1 MTDNRTDKNFS
12 GFSINILYVLSIA
25 LLAVAVRVMSLEYVE
40 VGGDSL
46 CVWENVVNLVNSG
59 NYIEWTHHTLRWAI
73 NLPLYFILKM
83 FGTTQVNYYIL
94 PILYSTISAI
104 LAFYIGTVLKDRR
117 FGLLSALLLILYPKM
132 TTMGSQLWP
141 GLYEM
146 TYLLGCVLALLCW
159 RKYGGWYLLALAGM
173 LAGCAWGS
181 RVTSIYYGPGILA
194 LLYLGKRRVKPVII
208 FTAFFFFVLGLEWFY
223 FYNATGNSLGRFG
236 VITQTHVT
244 QDELLVSVGQY
255 LLNFLKLVKFRGL
268 LPVVL
273 AGLGVAVWLVRR
285 GDENEKCIA
294 ILFLGGL
301 FFNVYMIS
309 SLSPLK
315 LAAPVGSRYLTAG
328 TPYLIMVLLL
338 GLRKWHELSPRA
350 ATFFKYGLIV
360 AFAAFT
366 LKEVPSQNTF
376 SRLQED
382 AQNARII
389 TEEKL
394 PVLMRYN
401 AWAPNI
407 IEQSVMG
414 LFGIEKRGRLKINED
429 DKMMKNGRR
438 MHIMLFEQQT
448 DKDFKPE
455 TINGYYYFYSGNE
468 KDLAG
473 SSRVGVSDFSR
484 KDHKLII
491 VPKESLPQGIL
502 KGDPAK

>member
-1 MTDNRTDKNFS
+1 MADNRMDNNFS
-12 GFSINILYVLSIA
+12 GFTINIFYAVSIA
-25 LLAVAVRVMSLEYVE
+25 LLAVAVRVISLEYIE
-40 VGGDSL
+40 IGGDSL
-46 CVWENVVNLVNSG
+46 SVWENVVNLVNSG
-59 NYIEWTHHTLRWAI
+59 NYIEWTHHTVRWAI
-73 NLPLYFILKM
+73 NMPLTLVLKM
-83 FGTTQVNYYIL
+83 FGTTQANYYIL
-94 PILYSTISAI
+94 PIFYSAISAI
-104 LAFYIGTVLKDRR
+104 LAFYTGTVLKDRR

-194 LLYLGKRRVKPVII
+194 LLYLGKRRVKPILI

-223 FYNATGNSLGRFG
+223 FYNATGNSLGRLG

-244 QDELLVSVGQY
+244 QDLLLVSVSQY

-268 LPVVL
+268 LLVVL
-273 AGLGVAVWLVRR
+273 AGLAAAVWLLKR

-294 ILFLGGL
+294 VLFLGGL
-301 FFNVYMIS
+301 FFHVFMICN
-309 SLSPLK
+309 LNPLK
-315 LAAPVGSRYLTAG
+315 LATPVGSRYFTAG
-328 TPYLIMVLLL
+328 TPYMIMVVLL
-338 GLRKWHELSPRA
+338 GIRKWHEFSPRA

-382 AQNARII
+382 TQNARII

-394 PVLMRYN
+394 PVLMRFN

-407 IEQSVMG
+407 IEQSAMS
-414 LFGIEKRGRLKINED
+414 LFGFEKQERLKLNEGK
-429 DKMMKNGRR
+429 KMIKNGRR

-448 DKDFKPE
+448 DKDFKPKM
-455 TINGYYYFYSGNE
+455 INGYYYFYSGNE
-468 KDLAG
+468 KDLERA
-473 SSRVGVSDFSR
+473 SRVGVSDFSR

-491 VPKESLPQGIL
+491 IPKESLP
-502 KGDPAK
+502 PF